1 MEKVSVY
8 LSVKNK
14 NSDSL
19 QSKIQYIKNWCLF
32 KNYDCD
38 FYVDKIESRLDC
50 KNRNDM
56 NRLKENILNKKVNKV
71 IVPNI
76 ENIGRN
82 NIFVQEFLCF
92 LDKHDCIIESI
103 DGSNLNFYR
112 NITNEILNNYKEDRE
127 R

>member
-19 QSKIQYIKNWCLF
+19 QSKIQYINNWCLF

-38 FYVDKIESRLDC
+38 FYVDKIESRLDS
-50 KNRNDM
+50 KNRNGM

-82 NIFVQEFLCF
+82 NIFVQEFLYF

-103 DGSNLNFYR
+103 DGQ
-112 NITNEILNNYKEDRE
+112 I
-127 R
+127 